1 MNGLGCYFECSS
13 LLPVAIDDRRLME
26 FVRFVVVTSSAR
38 VFSLTQ
44 SNERNFKLQL
54 DRNRR
59 FIIYFFPRSIYET
72 RHGNVGQC
80 EKNPQ
85 RMTSKT
91 RISSSAQKKTNNCT
105 LLCTSLYVPS
115 PPAHCVRLLFWL
127 FRV

>member
-38 VFSLTQ
+38 VFSLKQ

-59 FIIYFFPRSIYET
+59 FIIYFFREAYET
-72 RHGNVGQC
+72 RHGNVGRC
-80 EKNPQ
+80 EKKSP
-85 RMTSKT
+85 
-91 RISSSAQKKTNNCT
+91 TNDVKDKNFVECT
-105 LLCTSLYVPS
+105 EKNK
-115 PPAHCVRLLFWL
+115 
-127 FRV
+127 